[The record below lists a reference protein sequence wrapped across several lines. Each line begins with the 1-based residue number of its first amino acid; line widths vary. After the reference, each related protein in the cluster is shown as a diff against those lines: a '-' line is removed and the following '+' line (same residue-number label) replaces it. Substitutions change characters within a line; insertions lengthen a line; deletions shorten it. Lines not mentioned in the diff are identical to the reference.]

1 MLDQLRSLAEQE
13 QQEQEIMAPSQ
24 QQQQQQQY
32 EEATEIDED
41 DAESQVGE
49 AVAEAEDHIGSPA
62 ANTAREH
69 SAAIRIQAVQRGR

>member
-24 QQQQQQQY
+24 QQQQQQY
-32 EEATEIDED
+32 EEAAEIDED
-41 DAESQVGE
+41 DGESQVGE

-62 ANTAREH
+62 ANTAREN